1 MINFGRLWWAVGAYL
16 RVTDPSH
23 NLVPGEPYGP
33 VYVRSMIGYD
43 L

>member
-1 MINFGRLWWAVGAYL
+1 MINFGNLWWAVGAYF
-16 RVTDPSH
+16 RVTDFSH
-23 NLVPGEPYGP
+23 TLAPGEPYGP